1 VPAIHR
7 CDPERHCTFIVWHED
22 VTAEEWHAHA
32 DAVLADPL
40 FPPGKRILTD
50 MRTSGGA
57 PSITDTVV
65 REIGARLNAESAVF
79 EKLQLAI
86 VPNGAWTRAQLLL
99 DEEVSIPGLRAMTFT
114 GLGTAC
120 VWLGLDY
127 DDVQPV
133 LQSLR
138 EELKRST

>member
-1 VPAIHR
+1 
-7 CDPERHCTFIVWHED
+7 VWHED
-22 VTAEEWHAHA
+22 VTPDEWHAHI
-32 DAVLADPL
+32 DSVLADPL
-40 FPPGKRILTD
+40 FRSSPRILTD

-57 PSITDTVV
+57 PSITETVV
-65 REIGARLNAESAVF
+65 REIGERLNAERALF
-79 EKLQLAI
+79 EKKQLAI
-86 VPNGAWTRAQLLL
+86 VPNGAWSRAQILL

-133 LQSLR
+133 LQGLR
-138 EELKRST
+138 DELKRRS